1 VLDFKVV
8 YTEKRYRNIELL
20 VPTDFLLLK
29 FPESVLN
36 IVFGSGTVVC
46 YRFYISKIPSNRCC
60 LKMYRILNTG
70 NVQMKLA

>member
-1 VLDFKVV
+1 VFDFKVV

-36 IVFGSGTVVC
+36 TVFVSGTVVC
-46 YRFYISKIPSNRCC
+46 FRFCSSKIP
-60 LKMYRILNTG
+60 
-70 NVQMKLA
+70 

>member
-1 VLDFKVV
+1 VFDFKIV

-29 FPESVLN
+29 FPKSVLN

-46 YRFYISKIPSNRCC
+46 FRFYISKIP
-60 LKMYRILNTG
+60 
-70 NVQMKLA
+70 